1 MDEMS
6 ALISGLFD
14 RLLARKREAPP
25 PEAPEVPEDARTE
38 ERAAATERA
47 LLEWLDESGE
57 RCAQIAWVADRSMD
71 GVGVR
76 SPHPLPPGAPVLITI
91 GEDAPLKAMVRHC
104 ISDEDDWRIGLKV
117 IRHEKRRFDRTP
129 IEGEALVVWQSPA
142 HGRRESP
149 GQTLDVGEGGLG
161 LRARAA
167 SRCSRWSASFTTAG
181 SASARSLMGTPKGS
195 AMCLACNSPGRRGP
209 TIRLIVGTD

>member
-25 PEAPEVPEDARTE
+25 PEAPEVPEDARTD

-76 SPHPLPPGAPVLITI
+76 SPHPLPPGAPVLLTI

-149 GQTLDVGEGGLG
+149 VQILDVGEGGLG
-161 LRARAA
+161 LAGE
-167 SRCSRWSASFTTAG
+167 SRIPVQSVVSIIHDGWQRFGSVTHGHTEGERYVFGVQFAGPPRPHDSFDRW
-181 SASARSLMGTPKGS
+181 
-195 AMCLACNSPGRRGP
+195 
-209 TIRLIVGTD
+209 D